1 MAKQPSFTELY
12 RLGARVSKQLEKFCT
27 LEEVAAELGIT
38 RQNAYTETVIALG
51 KLVHALHRKGWG
63 SRAMLG
69 E

>member
-1 MAKQPSFTELY
+1 MAAQPSFMELY
-12 RLGARVSKQLEKFCT
+12 RLGARISKQLETFCT

-51 KLVHALHRKGWG
+51 KLVYALHRKGWG
-63 SRAMLG
+63 SRAILG